1 MTLSIILTSLG
12 TGFSYLL
19 VASIYLIVCYAL
31 IKALKRLGIFLA
43 ACLCLL
49 MVFQISHWHKLEM
62 ERKKE
67 KSELVER
74 SPEIYTLLNDKF
86 KQFDKNQDDQID
98 SWELAHYKTTCS
110 CNASTVSYLNSNL
123 RNIGDWRE
131 VAGSDSLMLTI
142 NRADLEILKS
152 NAIKELD

>member
-12 TGFSYLL
+12 TGFSYLM
-19 VASIYLIVCYAL
+19 VAAIYLIVCYAL
-31 IKALKRLGIFLA
+31 IKTLKKLGIFLA

-49 MVFQISHWHKLEM
+49 MVFQISHWHKLEV
-62 ERKKE
+62 ERTKD

-74 SPEIYTLLNDKF
+74 SPEIYTLLSDKF
-86 KQFDKNQDDQID
+86 KQFDKNKDGQID
-98 SWELAHYKTTCS
+98 SWELAHYKTSCS

-123 RNIGDWRE
+123 RSIGDWRE

-142 NRADLEILKS
+142 NRVDLEILKS

>member
-19 VASIYLIVCYAL
+19 VAAIYLIVCYAL
-31 IKALKRLGIFLA
+31 IKTLKKLGIFLA

-49 MVFQISHWHKLEM
+49 MVLQISHWHKLEL
-62 ERKKE
+62 ERTKE

-74 SPEIYTLLNDKF
+74 SPEIYTLLSDKF
-86 KQFDKNQDDQID
+86 KQFDNNQDGQID
-98 SWELAHYKTTCS
+98 SWELAHYKTSCS

-123 RNIGDWRE
+123 RRIGDWRE